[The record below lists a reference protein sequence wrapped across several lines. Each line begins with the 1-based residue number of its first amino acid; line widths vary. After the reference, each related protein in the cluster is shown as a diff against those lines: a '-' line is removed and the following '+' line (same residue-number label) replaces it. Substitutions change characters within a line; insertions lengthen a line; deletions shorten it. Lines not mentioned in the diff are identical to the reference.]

1 MKKSLIIIVGP
12 TAVGKT
18 DIAIEI
24 AKKINGEIISADSM
38 QIYKYMDIGT
48 AKPSKEEMQGI
59 PHYLIDEV
67 EPDQEFNVAVFQK
80 RSFQYIDTILSKKK
94 FPMVVGGTG
103 LYISS
108 LVYPLDFTE
117 SVSNWEYREKLD
129 NIANKKG
136 NIYLHNLL
144 KEIDPESA
152 KNIHPNNRKKV
163 IRALEVYQE
172 TGKTMSNYKKEDKNK
187 DLPFSFIMI
196 GLTMERQLLYER
208 INKRVDVMI
217 EKGLIEE
224 VKWLL
229 DKGYDKSLISMQG
242 LGYKELIGYLEGQY
256 TLEEAIYILKRD
268 TRRFA
273 KRQLTWFRRDNRIHW
288 FQVDKYSS
296 KSLLLKELL
305 REINSNFIAVNKK
318 F

>member
-1 MKKSLIIIVGP
+1 MKKPLIIIIGP

-24 AKKINGEIISADSM
+24 AKKIDGEIISADSM

-48 AKPSKEEMQGI
+48 AKPPKEEMQGI
-59 PHYLIDEV
+59 PHSLIDEV
-67 EPDQEFNVAVFQK
+67 EPDQEFNVALFQK
-80 RSFQYIDTILSKKK
+80 KAFQYIDTILSKKK

-103 LYISS
+103 LYINS

-117 SVSNWEYREKLD
+117 SVSNWEYREKL
-129 NIANKKG
+129 NKIADEKG

-144 KEIDPESA
+144 KEVDPDSA

-163 IRALEVYQE
+163 MRALEVYQE
-172 TGKTMSNYKKEDKNK
+172 TGKTMSDYKQEAKNK
-187 DLPFSFIMI
+187 NLPFSFIMI
-196 GLTMERQLLYER
+196 GLTMERKLLYER
-208 INKRVDVMI
+208 INRRVDVMI
-217 EKGLIEE
+217 KKGLIEE

-229 DKGYDKSLISMQG
+229 DKGYNKSFISMQG
-242 LGYKELIGYLEGQY
+242 LGYKEIIGYLEGQY

-296 KSLLLKELL
+296 KNLLLEELL
-305 REINSNFIAVNKK
+305 KK
-318 F
+318 IKNLIGGE

>member
-1 MKKSLIIIVGP
+1 MKKPLIIIVGP

-24 AKKINGEIISADSM
+24 AKKIDGEIISADSM

-48 AKPSKEEMQGI
+48 AKPPKEEMQGI

-67 EPDQEFNVAVFQK
+67 EPDQEFNVALFQK
-80 RSFQYIDTILSKKK
+80 KAFQYIDTILSKKK

-117 SVSNWEYREKLD
+117 SVSNWEYREKL
-129 NIANKKG
+129 NKIADEKG

-152 KNIHPNNRKKV
+152 KNIHPNNRKRV

-172 TGKTMSNYKKEDKNK
+172 TGKTMSDYKQEAKNK

-208 INKRVDVMI
+208 IDRRVDVMI

-229 DKGYDKSLISMQG
+229 GKGYNKSLISMQG
-242 LGYKELIGYLEGQY
+242 LGYKEIVGYLEGQY

-296 KSLLLKELL
+296 ENLLLEELL
-305 REINSNFIAVNKK
+305 KKINFNFISINKK